1 MRMEITKEIITFTGQ
16 VVALGVIIEKIVS
29 ALKNWR
35 GSPEIQTVQLAIS
48 TFAEEMK
55 NLNQTIRKLGDKL

>member
-1 MRMEITKEIITFTGQ
+1 MEITKEIITFTGQ